1 MINLYLTKSSPI
13 YRVRYTERNLL
24 YALCEYRPERKY
36 INDIKDNEESS
47 PISTPI
53 SVNSKIKTKI

>member
-24 YALCEYRPERKY
+24 YALCEYRSPVLYSGTGQDSK
-36 INDIKDNEESS
+36 ESS
-47 PISTPI
+47 PVSTPT
-53 SVNSKIKTKI
+53 STIKKEI